1 MTKES
6 MVLAL
11 AGLAIAGAIFLYGTG
26 NEDGAGQMIA
36 LAVMLAGGFA
46 GGAALAAKVAKSS
59 DDGG

>member
-1 MTKES
+1 MTKET
-6 MVLAL
+6 MMLVL
-11 AGLAIAGAIFLYGTG
+11 AGLAIAGAIVLYAIG
-26 NEDGAGQMIA
+26 NGDGAGQMIA